1 MRKKAIIAMS
11 GGVDSSVAAY
21 IMKNNGYECIGATI
35 KLFDKGNSLEDD
47 NTCCSSK
54 DIEDAKSTANGLGMP
69 YYVYTCTDD
78 FEEKVISEFVRAY
91 QNGRT
96 PNPCVECN
104 RHIKFKHLLAKA
116 QELGYDFVV
125 TGHYARVVYDEKLGR
140 YLLKKGIDETKDQSY
155 VLYSLSQNQLAHIL
169 FPLGELSKARVREIA
184 EENGFVNAG
193 KRDSQDICFVPDG
206 DYASFISRHTKTENK
221 SGNFVDT
228 GGKVLG
234 RHQGIVRYTIGQ
246 RKGLGISFGRTLYV
260 CKTCPDT
267 NEVVLGD
274 EENLFSR
281 ECIAK
286 NINLIAYD
294 EIKEPLKVKAKLRYK
309 HPEQP
314 ATVYKIDDDTLK
326 IVFDKPQRAITPGQ
340 SVVLYEGDVVV
351 GGGTIC

>member
-1 MRKKAIIAMS
+1 M
-11 GGVDSSVAAY
+11 
-21 IMKNNGYECIGATI
+21 
-35 KLFDKGNSLEDD
+35 
-47 NTCCSSK
+47 
-54 DIEDAKSTANGLGMP
+54 
-69 YYVYTCTDD
+69 
-78 FEEKVISEFVRAY
+78 
-91 QNGRT
+91 
-96 PNPCVECN
+96 
-104 RHIKFKHLLAKA
+104 
-116 QELGYDFVV
+116 
-125 TGHYARVVYDEKLGR
+125 
-140 YLLKKGIDETKDQSY
+140 
-155 VLYSLSQNQLAHIL
+155 
-169 FPLGELSKARVREIA
+169 REIA

-206 DYASFISRHTKTENK
+206 DYASFISRHTKTEHK

-228 GGKVLG
+228 GDNVLG

-246 RKGLGISFGRTLYV
+246 RKGLGISFGRPLYV